1 MRTAIR
7 GCGFGAA
14 ILLAGLLAL
23 SACSP
28 PSQAPSD
35 STVTTPSNEERE
47 AAIAAQQLAELG
59 GPADAATRANYE
71 GDFQASGGLDSDND
85 EGAWELSLLN
95 DYAQFTRP
103 GLGDDGGIPGD
114 RDFHE
119 HGMRVIAGPLTITIL
134 QRPCQA
140 GATQQ
145 PYVAHVLFEGVAY
158 DGCARRGAQQG
169 ERPTWAS
176 VLPDLIP
183 AIDACLTRVSSRP
196 ARVVFAGAIDEGQTN
211 VRLREADGSR
221 RECIV
226 DASGAVS
233 AYDPIS
239 DIDRRGGEGD
249 PEFQRGGAQPRAE
262 RCRTITQA
270 TGRDGAALGWLLRR
284 SC

>member
-1 MRTAIR
+1 MRTTIR
-7 GCGFGAA
+7 GFGFG
-14 ILLAGLLAL
+14 GVVLAL
-23 SACSP
+23 ALFACSP
-28 PSQAPSD
+28 PAQQHDEAS
-35 STVTTPSNEERE
+35 STPPTNEQRE
-47 AAIAAQQLAELG
+47 AAIAAQQLAALG
-59 GPADAATRANYE
+59 GPADAATLANYT
-71 GDFQASGGLDSDND
+71 GDFQASGGLDADSD
-85 EGAWELSLLN
+85 EGAWVLNLLS

-114 RDFHE
+114 RQYHE
-119 HGMRVIAGPLTITIL
+119 HGMRVVAGPLTITIL
-134 QRPCQA
+134 QEPCQA
-140 GATQQ
+140 GTTQQ

-183 AIDACLTRVSSRP
+183 AIDACVARVTSRP
-196 ARVVFAGAIDEGQTN
+196 GRITFAGAIDEGQTN
-211 VRLREADGSR
+211 VRLREADGTR

-226 DASGAVS
+226 DSNGAVS

-249 PEFQRGGAQPRAE
+249 PEFQRGGSQPRAD
-262 RCRTITQA
+262 RCRTITA
-270 TGRDGAALGWLLRR
+270 AMAHDGAQLGWLIRR